1 MIQCGHAHHDHQH
14 EDFIAIVE
22 RACKAKGLRLTEI
35 RKRVLQLVAAED
47 KPVKAYDLLSQ
58 LGDERGRS
66 TAPPTVYRAL
76 EFLLEHGFVHKIESL
91 NAFVSCPHPQQ
102 PHRTQFLICD
112 ACQLTVE
119 LDDPVLD
126 RQLQEQAR
134 KQGFQA
140 DRQLVEV
147 HGLCAQCQS

>member
-1 MIQCGHAHHDHQH
+1 M
-14 EDFIAIVE
+14 
-22 RACKAKGLRLTEI
+22 
-35 RKRVLQLVAAED
+35 
-47 KPVKAYDLLSQ
+47 
-58 LGDERGRS
+58 
-66 TAPPTVYRAL
+66 YRAL

-134 KQGFQA
+134 KQGFRA
-140 DRQLVEV
+140 RMKTAGGRKIINAKRRRGNHKLNV
-147 HGLCAQCQS
+147 AS

>member
-76 EFLLEHGFVHKIESL
+76 EFLLEHGFVDQIVPR
-91 NAFVSCPHPQQ
+91 A
-102 PHRTQFLICD
+102 
-112 ACQLTVE
+112 QLSE
-119 LDDPVLD
+119 
-126 RQLQEQAR
+126 RIAR
-134 KQGFQA
+134 LLRLLGAREKFA
-140 DRQLVEV
+140 K
-147 HGLCAQCQS
+147 